1 MRRIFVLLV
10 VAWAALFALPAL
22 AQPATPRQAPAR
34 GAPLR
39 VLYLDQSVGWKH
51 APVARPADGG
61 PSSTNLAPSE
71 IAIQAIGQDS
81 GVFTAEVSQDAR
93 EITLERLATVD
104 VLVFYTTGALPISPE
119 VWTAIQQR
127 VAAGRLG
134 FVGLHSATDTAWPYD
149 GPGETYT
156 RFINGHFAGHPWTQ
170 GTPIRVETL
179 DPDARLTG
187 MWSVN
192 FDYAEEIYQHSDF
205 DPAKVRVLQTL
216 DFAGTL
222 PKRPYAVP
230 IAWSRQIGQGRLFFS
245 NLGHTPS
252 TWNDPRFE
260 AQIIEAVLWTGGR
273 TDGDA
278 TPDPL
283 RQFQWQL
290 KALLGYEPAVGR
302 DDRAIIAR
310 LLKADPAW
318 RTATA
323 QRIADL
329 RMIYPSKPDSDRAPF
344 DAAYAAVLADVL
356 AKGGGAR

>member
-1 MRRIFVLLV
+1 MRRILALLLV
-10 VAWAALFALPAL
+10 ACAALFAQPAL
-22 AQPATPRQAPAR
+22 ALPVSAR
-34 GAPLR
+34 PAPLR

-61 PSSTNLAPSE
+61 LAPSE
-71 IAIQAIGQDS
+71 TAMIAIGQES
-81 GVFTAEVSQDAR
+81 GVFTAEVTQDAR
-93 EITLERLATVD
+93 EITPERLAKVD
-104 VLVFYTTGALPISPE
+104 VLVLYTTGALPLSPE
-119 VWTAIQQR
+119 AWAEVQKR
-127 VAAGRLG
+127 VAAGKLG
-134 FVGLHSATDTAWPYD
+134 FVGLHSATDTGWPYD

-179 DPDARLTG
+179 DPDARLTA
-187 MWSVN
+187 MWSVS

-205 DPAKVRVLQTL
+205 DPSKVRVLQTL
-216 DFAGTL
+216 DFAGTAL
-222 PKRPYAVP
+222 KRPYAVP
-230 IAWSRQIGQGRLFFS
+230 IAWARQIGQGRLFFT

-283 RQFQWQL
+283 RQFLWQL
-290 KALLGYEPAVGR
+290 KALLGYEPAPGR
-302 DDRAIIAR
+302 DDKAIIGR
-310 LLKADPAW
+310 LLKMDPVW
-318 RTATA
+318 QKATA

-329 RMIYPSKPDSDRAPF
+329 RAVYPNKPDIDRAPF
-344 DAAYAAVLADVL
+344 DAAYKAVLAEVL
-356 AKGGGAR
+356 AKGGVR